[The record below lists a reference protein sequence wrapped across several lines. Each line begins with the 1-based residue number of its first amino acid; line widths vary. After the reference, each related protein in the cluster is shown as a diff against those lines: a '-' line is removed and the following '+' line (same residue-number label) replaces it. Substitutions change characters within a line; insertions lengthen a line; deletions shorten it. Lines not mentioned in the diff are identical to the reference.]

1 MTSIEIMIIVSL
13 VNLITII
20 AVTSKY
26 KNRKREL
33 ERRLGII
40 ENHVLRLEKKLRQS
54 ITDATDATFFI
65 SKGLIELF
73 SENGKNNSGGSNA

>member
-1 MTSIEIMIIVSL
+1 MTSIDIMIIVSL

-20 AVTSKY
+20 VVTSKY
-26 KNRKREL
+26 KKRKREL
-33 ERRLGII
+33 ARRLGII
-40 ENHVLRLEKKLRQS
+40 EHHVLRLEKKLRQS
-54 ITDATDATFFI
+54 ITDATDTTFLI